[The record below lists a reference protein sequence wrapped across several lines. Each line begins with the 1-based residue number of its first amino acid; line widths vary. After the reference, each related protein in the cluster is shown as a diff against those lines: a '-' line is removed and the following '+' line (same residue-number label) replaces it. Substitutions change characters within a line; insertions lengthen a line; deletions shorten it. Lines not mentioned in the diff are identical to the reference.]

1 MKDGAVYHDSRRK
14 STIYSDVEIGEKEI
28 HYYRMVTNFN
38 TADAEE
44 ITAKTY
50 EGIREDYVYGMTEL
64 SVYHSWVYFKGE
76 EVVDNK
82 VKPEVICDRFLE
94 SYLGSL

>member
-1 MKDGAVYHDSRRK
+1 
-14 STIYSDVEIGEKEI
+14 
-28 HYYRMVTNFN
+28 MVTNFN